1 MTVLFSWFKY
11 GVAYTRHQE
20 SSKFRTNTLTRC
32 TMRPKAVFRHVRA
45 SSAFGAF
52 DHGLEGSSGKWLQE
66 MFRRMYLLEC
76 RSY

>member
-1 MTVLFSWFKY
+1 
-11 GVAYTRHQE
+11 
-20 SSKFRTNTLTRC
+20 
-32 TMRPKAVFRHVRA
+32 MRPKAVFRHVRA